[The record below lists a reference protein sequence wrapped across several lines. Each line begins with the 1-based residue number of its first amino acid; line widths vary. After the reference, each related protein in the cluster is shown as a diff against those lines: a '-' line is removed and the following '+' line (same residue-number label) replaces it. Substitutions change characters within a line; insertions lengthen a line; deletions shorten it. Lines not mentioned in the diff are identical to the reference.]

1 MSISKEALVKA
12 AVVSVVLAVIAA
24 LTMGVLFSSYVAY
37 STFSEPYALFGLEAV
52 HSHISAFGIF
62 GFLVGL
68 WPYFTI
74 ILVSV
79 FIGCVVHYKWITSN
93 S

>member
-1 MSISKEALVKA
+1 MSISKEALLKA

-24 LTMGVLFSSYVAY
+24 LTMGVLFSSYFAY
-37 STFSEPYALFGLEAV
+37 STIGEPYALYGLEAV
-52 HSHISAFGIF
+52 RLHISEFGVF

-68 WPYFTI
+68 RGYFTI

-79 FIGCVVHYKWITSN
+79 FIGCVVHYKWIASN